1 MVNYVAIAIHKP
13 TPTDHCLIPIN
24 FFKYHVQYDQPPFS
38 VLPLYH
44 NHHCND
50 YQNAFK
56 VV

>member
-24 FFKYHVQYDQPPFS
+24 LFKYHVQYDQPPFS